1 MLEELQSSLYKL
13 EEYYTIILNFHE
25 PTLQERHWN
34 NLKYILELPTDET
47 IDFFQSTKFN
57 FEFLQNLKI
66 DNLIQKT
73 NAVAMQARKEYEL
86 EQVSRLFEL
95 LSV

>member
-1 MLEELQSSLYKL
+1 MKMHKL
-13 EEYYTIILNFHE
+13 EEYYDIILNFRE

-34 NLKYILELPTDET
+34 SLKFILELPPDET

-66 DNLIQKT
+66 DNLVQKT
-73 NAVAMQARKEYEL
+73 SVITMQARKEYEL
-86 EQVSRLFEL
+86 EQVCSF
-95 LSV
+95 SQ